1 MFDARIEDTMTT
13 ITIVTEE
20 VEEAFEETEA
30 VATGYFLYITLILF
44 RDYNSHNDLAL
55 LNYSLF

>member
-1 MFDARIEDTMTT
+1 MEMFDARIEDTMTT

-30 VATGYFLYITLILF
+30 VATGYFFI
-44 RDYNSHNDLAL
+44 HNIDPFSRL
-55 LNYSLF
+55 